1 MVYSDDEDFAKS
13 KDFGSWKEYEDRGL
27 YPRKKA
33 TLTADRITANSKI
46 NMWIGCKNVDITDP
60 KYLPYLKGLEVEV
73 MKRIHDKEK
82 HRKAGEQQGMYS
94 PHDYLY
100 KDERN
105 FLIDIGRDT
114 GYQRRR
120 GVRA

>member
-1 MVYSDDEDFAKS
+1 MVYSDDNDFAKS

-46 NMWIGCKNVDITDP
+46 NMWIGCKNVDITDEA
-60 KYLPYLKGLEVEV
+60 YLPYLIGLEVEV

-100 KDERN
+100 KDERL
-105 FLIDIGRDT
+105 FLIGIGQDT
-114 GYQRRR
+114 GNTRRR

>member
-1 MVYSDDEDFAKS
+1 MVYSDNDDFAQS
-13 KDFGSWKEYEDRGL
+13 KDFASWQEYEDRGL
-27 YPRKKA
+27 YPRKKK
-33 TLTADRITANSKI
+33 TLETDRITANSKI
-46 NMWIGCKNVDITDP
+46 NMWIGCKTTDITDAT
-60 KYLPYLKGLEVEV
+60 YLPYLKSLEIEV

-100 KDERN
+100 QAERN
-105 FLIDIGRDT
+105 FLINIGQDT
-114 GYQRRR
+114 GHQRRR